1 MKVKH
6 LFFTI
11 TMLLG
16 LLFSQESSGL
26 NLHGNSFTLRVNIP
40 EDSKLSL
47 QQNSMI
53 TEGGLVS
60 NLKLRLRRNGI
71 PYVNRMEDA
80 HAILDV
86 SINSIDI
93 RYDDGEKADAI
104 AFSFRL
110 ELNTW
115 LLNQK
120 GEDVWGSVYILSN
133 LGYSPEEELK
143 EWMIESLY
151 EAIDQFS
158 IDFIEENNL

>member
-1 MKVKH
+1 M
-6 LFFTI
+6 
-11 TMLLG
+11 G
-16 LLFSQESSGL
+16 SESH
-26 NLHGNSFTLRVNIP
+26 NCKLHGNLTKVLNVL
-40 EDSKLSL
+40 KLSL